1 MVGVR
6 GQDAARRDP
15 TREGA
20 LARRLLLPRVVML
33 ELHVRWAVAILLCS
47 FGCASADADD
57 PGGSSDVSGE
67 IAESS
72 GSSPSSGADS
82 SSTSSDLDPADVT
95 YWADVKPIVDARCGG
110 CHVEGGVAPFALTTY
125 DEVRPYGEGI
135 AIAVESG
142 QMPPW
147 PAGPECNTYAHDP
160 SLTAEQIETIR
171 AWVDLDRPEG
181 DPVDEGAALPST
193 ALELPRIDLTA
204 QMAEPHVPVAE
215 DAGGYDEHRCFL
227 VDFPA
232 DETLFLRGY
241 AVRPSNRA
249 AAHHLVVRIVGP
261 DDVAELESRDAMDD
275 AYGWP
280 CDAGTGM
287 SGGGGALLGA
297 WVPGGG
303 ASIFP
308 EGTGLRMPAGAKL
321 LLNMHYNLVMGD
333 DSPDQTAIDFMVE
346 SSVEREGQSVFVL
359 DPTWPIGDNML
370 IPAGDPSV
378 VHEADFGTA
387 LLGGAVDVYSVGM
400 HIHTLATSGSVTIE
414 RANGDDD
421 CLVDIPKWDFGWQ
434 LFYELQSGVRI
445 ESGDR
450 LWLRCEWD
458 NSAGN
463 QQVIDGEPRTPV
475 DVTWGEDTFD
485 EMCMAILY
493 AVPAG

>member
-1 MVGVR
+1 
-6 GQDAARRDP
+6 
-15 TREGA
+15 
-20 LARRLLLPRVVML
+20 ML
-33 ELHVRWAVAILLCS
+33 EFHLRGAVAIVCFSLGFSLGCS
-47 FGCASADADD
+47 SPDADD
-57 PGGSSDVSGE
+57 PGGSSEGGSG
-67 IAESS
+67 ADDDDGDAS
-72 GSSPSSGADS
+72 GSSEAGADASSSGGE
-82 SSTSSDLDPADVT
+82 PAAVT
-95 YWADVKPIVDARCGG
+95 YWADVKPILDARCGG
-110 CHVEGGVAPFALTTY
+110 CHTQGGVAPFALTTY

-147 PAGPECNTYAHDP
+147 PAGPDCTTYAHDP

-181 DPVDEGAALPST
+181 DPADEGASLPST
-193 ALELPRIDLTA
+193 AVELPRIDLTA
-204 QMAEPHVPVAE
+204 EMAEPHVPVAE

-232 DETLFLRGY
+232 GEDLFVRGY
-241 AVRPSNRA
+241 TVRPGNRA
-249 AAHHLVVRIVGP
+249 AAHHLVVRIVEP
-261 DDVAELESRDAMDD
+261 DAVAELEERDAMDD

-297 WVPGGG
+297 WVPGAG

-308 EGTGLRMPAGAKL
+308 EGTGLRMPAGAKI

-359 DPTWPIGDNML
+359 DPSWPIGDNML

-414 RANGDDD
+414 RANGGDD
-421 CLVDIPKWDFGWQ
+421 CLVDIPKWEFGWQ
-434 LFYELQSGVRI
+434 LFYQLESGVRI

-458 NSAGN
+458 NSAAN
-463 QQVIDGEPRTPV
+463 QQVVDGVQRDPT